1 MYAFNQET
9 ILRLRMVIDL
19 LNQNNPELIKDNLIR
34 ILDSYQ

>member
-9 ILRLRMVIDL
+9 ILRLRMIIDL